1 MASIKKHSLLIN
13 SRFYVLA
20 VTLLVSVGVFAYLR
34 ITIQDDQLL
43 AIRTQQVFGFLS
55 LVYLYIAL
63 IISPLGYV
71 IGKEKVQHLAFA
83 RRAIGVSAFYFAALH
98 GAVAL
103 FGQLGG
109 ISNIGNLPEI
119 FKWSLLFGAI
129 TLFILGLMALTSFDK
144 VVRLMTFRKWKWLH
158 RFVYA
163 GSVLIILHVWM
174 VGTHLA
180 YSWVQIIA
188 VVAIGLLLAL
198 EFFKLTRTLNRKY
211 FKLSRSEAGALYLT
225 IWAIVM
231 GIMLAIPVLVQNYH
245 SRHTEHVSIVR
256 NVE

>member
-1 MASIKKHSLLIN
+1 MASIQKHSLFIN

-20 VTLLVSVGVFAYLR
+20 ITVLISVGVFAYLR
-34 ITIQDDQLL
+34 VSIQDDQLL

-55 LVYLYIAL
+55 LMYLYIAL

-71 IGKEKVQHLAFA
+71 IGKERVRHLAFA
-83 RRAIGVSAFYFAALH
+83 RRAIGVSTFYFAALH
-98 GAVAL
+98 GGIAL

-109 ISNIGNLPEI
+109 ISNLANLPEI

-129 TLFILGLMALTSFDK
+129 TLVILGLMAITSFDK
-144 VVRLMTFRKWKWLH
+144 VVRFMTFRKWKWLH
-158 RFVYA
+158 RLVYMA
-163 GSVLIILHVWM
+163 GVLIILHVWM

-180 YSWVQIIA
+180 YSRVQIIA

-231 GIMLAIPVLVQNYH
+231 GVILAIPVLVQNYH
-245 SRHTEHVSIVR
+245 SRHTEHVAIVR